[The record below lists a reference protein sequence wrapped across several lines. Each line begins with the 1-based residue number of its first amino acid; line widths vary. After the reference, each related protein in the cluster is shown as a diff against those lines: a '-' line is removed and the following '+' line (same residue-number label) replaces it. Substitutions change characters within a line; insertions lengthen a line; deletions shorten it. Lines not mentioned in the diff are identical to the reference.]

1 MAPKL
6 NVTIGTAFGGA
17 GIGQEAVLPVL
28 ADALRKHSLGR
39 LTVFGQRAAGEM
51 PGMANVTAIEPSM
64 LNVPRMLMAL
74 SRSAVFVWPGGE
86 VFGRRGEACVGPPS
100 TWDVLRDAAR
110 IGSTMLLGRHVML
123 YGIEA
128 GAVDAPVGRWITRRC
143 LSHRRLV
150 LTVPDEQSAKA
161 LLDCGVPADKVIV
174 SADPAF
180 ALAGDPAAARE
191 LLSSHGATP
200 GEPHAVM
207 LPQFARAGGFI
218 SATLGR
224 VLPWMTFTGRGP
236 AESVARSLAA
246 LADHLAS
253 AHRLRV
259 LLVCLNSATAQRN
272 LEMCREI
279 LSHCS
284 TGKMI
289 VCPHK
294 PQPAG
299 TVKALLQSARMAITM
314 SLGGMLLACG
324 AAVPFIQISDRP
336 VLAKCRHI
344 MEEAGLPAGRQG
356 LPDLCVPASRL
367 AADGADASD
376 MPRPTL
382 TGMIDRVID
391 QRAELHQK
399 LQAFADRRTR
409 LSEVSNRI
417 LGVLLEASGT

>member
-6 NVTIGTAFGGA
+6 NVTIGTAFGGT

-28 ADALRKHSLGR
+28 ADALRKHSLGK
-39 LTVFGQRAAGEM
+39 LTVFGQRAADEM
-51 PGMANVTAIEPSM
+51 PGMANMTAIEPSM
-64 LNVPRMLMAL
+64 LNAPRMLMAL
-74 SRSAVFVWPGGE
+74 SRSALFVWPGGE
-86 VFGRRGEACVGPPS
+86 VFGRRGEPCVGPPS

-128 GAVDAPVGRWITRRC
+128 GPVDAPVGRWITRRC
-143 LSHRRLV
+143 LSHRRLF

-191 LLSSHGATP
+191 LLSSHGVAP
-200 GEPHAVM
+200 GEPHAVIM
-207 LPQFARAGGFI
+207 PHFARAGAIKAKGKRQKPGSCRI
-218 SATLGR
+218 SR
-224 VLPWMTFTGRGP
+224 RP

-253 AHRLRV
+253 AHRMRV
-259 LLVCLNSATAQRN
+259 LLVCLNSATAQRD

-294 PQPAG
+294 PQSAG
-299 TVKALLQSARMAITM
+299 TAKALLQSARMAITM

-336 VLAKCRHI
+336 VLAKCRRLL
-344 MEEAGLPAGRQG
+344 EEAGLPAGRQG

-367 AADGADASD
+367 AADGATARDV
-376 MPRPTL
+376 PRPTL